1 MDYTAKRMSCIE
13 ASGIRR
19 IWQMAASMK
28 DPVNFSIGEP
38 DFDAPESVKAA
49 AIQAIRDGRNKYTVT
64 AGLPELRQALATQIE
79 AEFGWSKPAIL
90 VTSGLSG
97 ALQLSIMA
105 TINANEGVL
114 IPDPY
119 FVIYRHIVNLLGGKC
134 QFIDTYPDFALT
146 PERLAKSITNNSKL
160 LFVNS
165 PSNPTGAVY
174 SQEHLRQ
181 VAEIAKQQNLLVL
194 SDEIYREFS
203 YDGPASSIGRFYENT
218 MVMRGFSKS
227 YGVPGWRLGY
237 VAAPSHLADLVDAM
251 ATLQQ
256 YTFVCAPHPF
266 QIAALEALNT
276 DITGHINDY
285 RRKRDLFYDGMKDRL
300 EVVKPTGAFYAFVKA
315 PGGNA
320 TAFVEQAIKNN
331 VLIIPG
337 SVFSERDTH
346 FRVSFATSDEQ
357 ISKGVDRL
365 CNIRNSF

>member
-1 MDYTAKRMSCIE
+1 MGCIE
-13 ASGIRR
+13 SSGIRR

-38 DFDAPESVKAA
+38 DFDAPPRVKEA
-49 AIQAIRDGRNKYTVT
+49 AIRAIREGRNKYTVT
-64 AGLPELRQALATQIE
+64 AGLAELREALAEQIE
-79 AEFGWSKPAIL
+79 AEFGWSNPAVL

-105 TINANEGVL
+105 TVNPGDSVL

-119 FVIYRHIVNLLGGKC
+119 FVIYRHIVNLLSGQC
-134 QFIDTYPDFALT
+134 EFIDTYPDFELT
-146 PERLAKSITNNSKL
+146 PQRLERSISPKSKV

-174 SQEHLRQ
+174 SEEDLRQ
-181 VAEIAKQQNLLVL
+181 TAEIAKRHDLLVL

-203 YDGPASSIGRFYENT
+203 YDGPAPSIGRFYANT
-218 MVMRGFSKS
+218 VVMRGFSKS

-237 VAAPSHLADLVDAM
+237 VAAPENLTDLIDAM

-256 YTFVCAPHPF
+256 YTFVCAPQPF
-266 QIAALEALNT
+266 QVAALEAINT
-276 DITGHINDY
+276 DVTAHINDY
-285 RRKRDLFYDGMKDRL
+285 RHKRDLFYDGMKDQFEL
-300 EVVKPTGAFYAFVKA
+300 AKPAGAFYAFVKA
-315 PGGNA
+315 PGGDA
-320 TAFVEQAIKNN
+320 TAFVARAIKND

-357 ISKGVDRL
+357 IRKGVERL
-365 CNIRNSF
+365 CALVK